1 MPNDLNDSA
10 QINAVLGPTNTGK
23 THYAMSRMLGH
34 ASGIM
39 GFPLRLLARENYD
52 RAVAQKGPE
61 QVALITG
68 EEKIVPK
75 DARWYLC
82 TVESMPLDKDVA
94 FVGIDEVQ
102 MCADPDRG
110 HIFTDRLLNARGRS
124 ETMFLGAETIRP
136 LINEL
141 VPDADIV
148 TRPRFSV
155 LTHIGP
161 KKINR
166 LPNRSAIVTF
176 TANSVYA
183 LAELIRRQRGGAAVV
198 LGALS
203 PRTRNAQ
210 VGMYQAGEVDYL
222 VATDA
227 IGMGL
232 NMDIDHVAFATL
244 KKFDGRIVRPLGP
257 SELAQAAG
265 RAGRHMNDGTFGT
278 TAEAGILDED
288 IAERIEEHRFDP
300 LQHIYWRN
308 NDLDLRSLDALRTSL
323 KQRPPVQWLK
333 KARIADDEVILDRL
347 RREEDVLAAAT
358 TRDQVQLLWDVCQI
372 PDFRGVMSDAHANL
386 VLSIYRHLISD
397 DKCLPVDWMA
407 NHVTRLDRVDGDID
421 TLIGRIAG
429 VRTWTYVSFRSDWVS
444 DSLHWQERTRAI
456 EDRLSDAL
464 HERLTQRFVDR
475 KTSVLVAKLK
485 DSADLT
491 VAVRPNGEV
500 LIEGEHIGQLN
511 GLRFSFEDVVEGD
524 AGRAVANA
532 AIRALRTEVVR
543 VTRRIH
549 NASDTEITLENAP
562 DGQLPQ
568 IIWEGVPIGR
578 LTKGASVLSPDIT
591 VIADD
596 ILEPQDRDIVLSR
609 LTLWLRGKINTVFAG
624 LNGLDDPGLV
634 GAARGLAFQLR
645 EGLGSLWRGDAA
657 DQINALTRDDRKS
670 LRKLGVRLGRDM
682 AFLPSLL
689 KPEGV
694 KWRAL
699 LWTLHNNRTTVSKT
713 PDAGR
718 VSIPITKKVDRDFL
732 EACGYRV
739 LGTLAVRI
747 DMAERLTSKAWQ
759 MSKSG
764 PFEPSAEI
772 TSMIGASNAEIP
784 GVLRALGFKRI
795 QRNAKIKNAEGAEE
809 MVKVD
814 KYIPVRPGKSK
825 TEKPSEARK
834 SKRSKKSEVDPDSPF
849 AKLKELNLS
858 D

>member
-34 ASGIM
+34 SSGIM

-52 RAVAQKGPE
+52 RAVAQKGPG

-68 EEKIVPK
+68 EEKIIPK

-82 TVESMPLDKDVA
+82 TVESMPLEKDVA
-94 FVGIDEVQ
+94 FVGIDEIQ

-110 HIFTDRLLNARGRS
+110 HVFTDRLLNARGRS

-136 LINEL
+136 LINQL

-155 LTHIGP
+155 LTHVGP
-161 KKINR
+161 KKISR

-176 TANSVYA
+176 TANDVYS

-232 NMDIDHVAFATL
+232 NMDIDHVAFANL
-244 KKFDGRIVRPLGP
+244 KKFDGRVTRPLGP

-278 TAEAGILDED
+278 TADAGVIDED

-300 LQHIYWRN
+300 LQHIFWRN
-308 NDLDLRSLDALRTSL
+308 NDLDLRSIDALRSSL
-323 KQRPPVQWLK
+323 KQRPPVDGLK

-347 RREEDVLAAAT
+347 RQDDGVLSTAT
-358 TRDQVQLLWDVCQI
+358 TIDQVQLLWEVCQI

-386 VLSIYRHLISD
+386 ALSIYRHLTSKD
-397 DKCLPVDWMA
+397 QCLPVDWMS
-407 NHVTRLDRVDGDID
+407 NHVSRLDRVDGDID
-421 TLIGRIAG
+421 TLIARIAG
-429 VRTWTYVSFRSDWVS
+429 VRTWTYVSFRTDWVS

-475 KTSVLVAKLK
+475 KTSVLVSKLK
-485 DSADLT
+485 DTDDLA
-491 VAVRPNGEV
+491 VAVRTNGEV

-511 GLRFSFEDVVEGD
+511 GLRFKFEDVIEGD

-543 VTRRIH
+543 VARRIQ
-549 NASDTEITLENAP
+549 DAP
-562 DGQLPQ
+562 DSAFTFDTSYNQKMPHVL
-568 IIWEGVPIGR
+568 WENEPIAR
-578 LTKGASVLSPDIT
+578 FTKGVSLLSPDVA
-591 VIADD
+591 VISDD
-596 ILEPQDRDIVLSR
+596 ILEPHERDIVHAR
-609 LTLWLRGKINTVFAG
+609 LTSWLRTQIDTVFAG
-624 LNGLDDPGLV
+624 LRKLDDPSLI
-634 GAARGLAFQLR
+634 GAARGLAFQLQ

-657 DQINALTRDDRKS
+657 AQIDALSRDDRKH
-670 LRKLGVRLGRDM
+670 LRKLGVILGRDM
-682 AFLPSLL
+682 AFLPAVL
-689 KPEGV
+689 KPEGI

-699 LWTLHNNRTTVSKT
+699 LWALGDDRTSVPEL

-718 VSIPITKKVDRDFL
+718 VSIPVNKATDPAFL
-732 EACGYRV
+732 EACGYRT
-739 LGTLAVRI
+739 LGPLAIRI
-747 DMAERLTSKAWQ
+747 DMAERLTSKAWL
-759 MSKSG
+759 MAKNG
-764 PFEPSAEI
+764 PFEPTAEL
-772 TSMIGASNAEIP
+772 TSMVGASNAELP
-784 GVLRALGFKRI
+784 AVLKALGFKRI
-795 QRNAKIKNAEGAEE
+795 QRKAKTTDADGVEQTI
-809 MVKVD
+809 KVD
-814 KYIPVRPGKSK
+814 KYIPVRPGKAKGPSK
-825 TEKPSEARK
+825 VKTREAK
-834 SKRSKKSEVDPDSPF
+834 TPAQTVDPDSPF
-849 AKLKELNLS
+849 AKLQELKLR

>member
-10 QINAVLGPTNTGK
+10 QIDAVLGPTNTGK

-52 RAVAQKGPE
+52 RAVAQKGAD

-75 DARWYLC
+75 DARWFLC
-82 TVESMPLDKDVA
+82 TVESMPLEKDVA
-94 FVGIDEVQ
+94 FIGLDEVQ

-110 HIFTDRLLNARGRS
+110 HVFTDRLLNARGRS

-148 TRPRFSV
+148 TRPRFSE
-155 LTHIGP
+155 LTHVGP
-161 KKINR
+161 MKVSR

-176 TANSVYA
+176 TASDVYA

-257 SELAQAAG
+257 AELAQAAG

-278 TAEAGILDED
+278 TAEAGVLDED

-300 LQHIYWRN
+300 LQHIFWRN
-308 NDLDLRSLDALRTSL
+308 SDLDLRSIDALRNSL
-323 KQRPPVQWLK
+323 KLRPPQGGLK
-333 KARIADDEVILDRL
+333 KARIADDEIILDRL
-347 RREEDVLAAAT
+347 RQDEKVLSTAT
-358 TRDQVQLLWDVCQI
+358 TVDQVGLLWDICQI

-386 VLSIYRHLISD
+386 ALSIYHHLTSKD
-397 DKCLPVDWMA
+397 QCLPVDWMS
-407 NHVTRLDRVDGDID
+407 NHVNRLDRVDGDID

-429 VRTWTYVSFRSDWVS
+429 VRTWTYVSFRSDWVA
-444 DSLHWQERTRAI
+444 DSPHWQERTRAI
-456 EDRLSDAL
+456 EDKLSDAL

-475 KTSVLVAKLK
+475 KTSVLVSKLK
-485 DSADLT
+485 DSADLQ
-491 VAVRPNGEV
+491 VAVRADGEV

-511 GLRFSFEDVVEGD
+511 GLTFTFEDAIEGD
-524 AGRAVANA
+524 AGRSVANA
-532 AIRALRTEVVR
+532 AIRALRTEVIR
-543 VTRRIH
+543 VARRIH
-549 NASDTEITLENAP
+549 DAP
-562 DGQLPQ
+562 DTAFTVESNQGKQLPRVL
-568 IIWEGVPIGR
+568 WEDVPIARFAKGTNA
-578 LTKGASVLSPDIT
+578 LTPALH

-596 ILEPQDRDIVLSR
+596 ILEPRERDIVLAR
-609 LTLWLRGKINTVFAG
+609 MDKWLRGQINKVLSG
-624 LNGLDDPGLV
+624 LQHLDDASLK
-634 GAARGLAFQLR
+634 GAARGLAFQLK

-657 DQINALTRDDRKS
+657 AQIDALSRDDRKH

-682 AFLPSLL
+682 AFLPAVL
-689 KPEGV
+689 KPEGI

-699 LWTLHNNRTTVSKT
+699 LWALAHDQKSLPEL
-713 PDAGR
+713 PDPGR
-718 VSIPITKKVDRDFL
+718 VSIPVTKNTHRAFI
-732 EACGYRV
+732 EACGYRI
-739 LGTLAVRI
+739 LGPLAIRI
-747 DMAERLTSKAWQ
+747 DMAERLTSKAW
-759 MSKSG
+759 MMAKNG
-764 PFEPSAEI
+764 PFEATAEL
-772 TSMIGASNAEIP
+772 TSMIGASNEQLPI
-784 GVLRALGFKRI
+784 VLKALGFKRI
-795 QRNAKIKNAEGAEE
+795 QRKAKVKNAEGVEGN
-809 MVKVD
+809 VKVD
-814 KYIPVRPGKSK
+814 KYIPIRAGKKKDQENQKRGKSK
-825 TEKPSEARK
+825 K
-834 SKRSKKSEVDPDSPF
+834 SSPKVDPDSPF
-849 AKLKELNLS
+849 AKLQELTLR

>member
-23 THYAMSRMLGH
+23 THYALSRMLGH

-52 RAVAQKGPE
+52 RAVAQKGAD

-82 TVESMPLDKDVA
+82 TVESMPLEKDVA
-94 FVGIDEVQ
+94 FIGLDEVQ

-110 HIFTDRLLNARGRS
+110 HVFTDRLLNARGRS

-155 LTHIGP
+155 LTHVGP
-161 KKINR
+161 MKVSR

-176 TANSVYA
+176 TASDVYA

-257 SELAQAAG
+257 AELAQAAG

-278 TAEAGILDED
+278 TAEAGVLDED

-300 LQHIYWRN
+300 LQHIFWRN
-308 NDLDLRSLDALRTSL
+308 NDLDLRSIDALRSSL
-323 KQRPPVQWLK
+323 KLRPPEGGLK
-333 KARIADDEVILDRL
+333 KARIADDEIILDRL
-347 RREEDVLAAAT
+347 RQDEKVLSTAT
-358 TRDQVQLLWDVCQI
+358 TVDQVGLLWDVCQI

-386 VLSIYRHLISD
+386 ALSIYHHLTSKD
-397 DKCLPVDWMA
+397 QCLPVDWMS
-407 NHVTRLDRVDGDID
+407 NHVNRLDRVDGDID

-429 VRTWTYVSFRSDWVS
+429 VRTWTYVSFRSDWVA
-444 DSLHWQERTRAI
+444 DSLHWQERTRTI
-456 EDRLSDAL
+456 EDKLSDAL

-475 KTSVLVAKLK
+475 KTSVLVSKLK
-485 DSADLT
+485 DSADLQ
-491 VAVRPNGEV
+491 VAVRAEGEV
-500 LIEGEHIGQLN
+500 LIEGEHIGQLH
-511 GLRFSFEDVVEGD
+511 GLTFTFEDAIEGD
-524 AGRAVANA
+524 AGRSVANA
-532 AIRALRTEVVR
+532 AIRALRTEVIR
-543 VTRRIH
+543 VAQRIH
-549 NASDTEITLENAP
+549 NAP
-562 DGQLPQ
+562 DSAFTVESNNGKQLPRVL
-568 IIWEGVPIGR
+568 WEGVPIAR
-578 LTKGASVLSPDIT
+578 FTKGTHALSPALH

-596 ILEPQDRDIVLSR
+596 ILEPRERDVVLAR
-609 LTLWLRGKINTVFAG
+609 LDKWLRGQIEKVLSG
-624 LNGLDDPGLV
+624 LQDLDDASLK
-634 GAARGLAFQLR
+634 GAARGLAFQLK

-657 DQINALTRDDRKS
+657 AQIDALSREDRKH

-682 AFLPSLL
+682 AFLPAVL
-689 KPEGV
+689 KPNGI

-699 LWTLHNNRTTVSKT
+699 LWALSHDRNSLPEI
-713 PDAGR
+713 PDTGR
-718 VSIPITKKVDRDFL
+718 VSIPITQNTNRAFI

-739 LGTLAVRI
+739 LGPLAIRI
-747 DMAERLTSKAWQ
+747 DMAERLTSKAW
-759 MSKSG
+759 MMAKNG
-764 PFEPSAEI
+764 PFEATAEL
-772 TSMIGASNAEIP
+772 TSMIGASNEQLP
-784 GVLRALGFKRI
+784 TVLKALGFKRI
-795 QRNAKIKNAEGAEE
+795 QRNAKVKNEEGIEE
-809 MVKVD
+809 SVKVD
-814 KYIPVRPGKSK
+814 KYIPIRAGKKKDQENHKRGK
-825 TEKPSEARK
+825 TKNTSPK
-834 SKRSKKSEVDPDSPF
+834 VDPDSPF
-849 AKLKELNLS
+849 AKLQELTLR